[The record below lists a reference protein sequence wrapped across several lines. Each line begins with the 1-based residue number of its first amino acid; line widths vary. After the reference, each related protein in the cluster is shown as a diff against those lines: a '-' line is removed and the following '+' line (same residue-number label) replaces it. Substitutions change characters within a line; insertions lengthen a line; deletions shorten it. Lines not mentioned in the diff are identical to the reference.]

1 MKTQLSSS
9 SRISGVGIYPLFC
22 TLVFFGLYFL
32 FIFLWVDTRLVLYSH
47 GQLTAWPIYVPGTG
61 FFEGMPACPGKLS
74 GFLAAYFS
82 HYFGYAWM
90 GALILTG
97 LAWLLSLVTV
107 KVVRGFGG
115 GRFGGLGFVLPVI
128 MLLQN
133 GRYCHFLSDSIELLF
148 ALWFF
153 WLYLRFPLQRVVLRL
168 VVFFVLLGA
177 VYVLAV
183 PAYVIFL
190 LLGVIYEFFVR
201 RNLFAGMG
209 GIILSLAVPLL
220 LNGIYY
226 GSTLSVAYFNIW
238 FWSAYSEL
246 YTVDRILVYV
256 FFLFLPGVCLGC
268 VFVKRFRRKKSKV
281 RRKDKG
287 GRGRRGQRMSF
298 WERYRGSRI
307 KVLMPGLVFL
317 IAVSGLVWL
326 GSEHNRRRQMRIIY
340 LARQENWHELLQE
353 ARYISGENYGENYSL
368 FTCFYVNRALYHV
381 GKLSSEMFSY
391 PQHRDGLLLTQERR
405 AGFGYLKRFFL
416 LDSEIYYELGHI
428 NMSEHSCY
436 EALALTYY
444 CPWILQR
451 LVLINIIKGQPAAAK
466 IYLCKLQKDYLYC
479 EWAQSYLERFEE
491 DPSFSNDIEIINK
504 RKSMIDSDSIKL
516 ASISDL
522 FVPLLRVNRRNRMA
536 YEYFMA
542 FEMLAGNLE
551 TVISL
556 FDQLTNLDMV
566 DIPRHHQEAILLYT
580 HMTGKKVD
588 LRGRQIGADV
598 VQRFVDFLRIYKSY
612 QNNKRIAAEVLE
624 KDFGDT
630 YYYYYLF
637 KMVTKSPPSVQ
648 GG

>member
-307 KVLMPGLVFL
+307 KAVLSGLVFL

-326 GSEHNRRRQMRIIY
+326 GSDHNRRRQMRIIY
-340 LARQENWHELLQE
+340 LARQERWGDMLSEVRALPRE
-353 ARYISGENYGENYSL
+353 SYNY
-368 FTCFYVNRALYHV
+368 FICFNVNRALFHTRQ
-381 GKLSSEMFSY
+381 LPDEMFSY
-391 PQHRDGLLLTQERR
+391 PQHPIGLLLTPEKR
-405 AGFGYLKRFFL
+405 ARSLQLVRTYLL
-416 LDSEIYYELGHI
+416 QGDLYYELGHM
-428 NMSEHSCY
+428 NKSENFYY
-436 EALALTYY
+436 EVLALTDY
-444 CPWILQR
+444 CPWALQR
-451 LVLINIIKGQPAAAK
+451 LALINIVKNQPEASCTCLKRLEKDFLYRDWARQ
-466 IYLCKLQKDYLYC
+466 YLSLL
-479 EWAQSYLERFEE
+479 EE
-491 DPSFSNDIEIINK
+491 DPYFINNPQIQNK
-504 RKSMIDSDSIKL
+504 RLSQVTIDDVKEKQR
-516 ASISDL
+516 ADNFFIS
-522 FVPLLRVNRRNRMA
+522 LLRRKSDNRMV
-536 YEYFMA
+536 YEYLMA
-542 FEMLAGNLE
+542 FYLVNGNLE
-551 TVISL
+551 AFVGAFRNIRNFGYSE
-556 FDQLTNLDMV
+556 
-566 DIPRHHQEAILLYT
+566 IPRHYQEAILLYT
-580 HMTGKKVD
+580 QTTGKIVD
-588 LRGRQIGADV
+588 LQGYQLSPENLKSFD
-598 VQRFVDFLRIYKSY
+598 DFFRLS
-612 QNNKRIAAEVLE
+612 KRYLNDPQGIVKEVIPN
-624 KDFGDT
+624 FGDT
-630 YYYYYLF
+630 YYCYYLF
-637 KMVTKSPPSVQ
+637 SLPEIAASAAE
-648 GG
+648 